1 MRRDLTINSLFYNIN
16 EEIIE
21 DFTGFGISDL
31 KIGIVRTPLHP
42 IQTFIDDPLRILRT
56 IRFACRYNF
65 LVSDEVIEGTKD
77 EKVELS
83 FSQKISRERV
93 GIEMEKIISSNDPIG
108 GFSLIFEMGM
118 RNHVFSI
125 PKITQKQSR
134 TKKKQNS
141 KNFSEIETLFKSRIY
156 KLDR

>member
-1 MRRDLTINSLFYNIN
+1 LRRDLTINSLFYNIN